1 MDKASALAKRLHFIT
16 PMNRISLGLLM
27 SRSSKLYR
35 AIRWRAADVLL
46 LILLIAVFFALS
58 NVQPFQR
65 QFNLSDSTISH
76 PFAEHERVTNG
87 NLFLY
92 STGIPLILIIVIGLI
107 VNVPGYK
114 VYDTYAAALGLLIAV
129 AVTSTTTD
137 ILKNFIGRCRPDFL
151 ARCIPR
157 AGTPLNTW
165 VLAQDVCTTTNI
177 DRLMDGF
184 RTTPSGHSSL
194 SFAGLLYFSLWLAG
208 QLAVTHELVG
218 AWRSVVA
225 SIPCFGAAY
234 IAFSRTQDYRHHF
247 VDVFIGSFIGC
258 AIGAWAYFRGFPS
271 LKHEYAHHSR
281 VSLRLINEKS
291 LQDDVPYD
299 SIDETV

>member
-1 MDKASALAKRLHFIT
+1 MDQLTALAKHFHFIT

-35 AIRWRAADVLL
+35 ILRWRAADLLLLVLL
-46 LILLIAVFFALS
+46 IGVFFALGK
-58 NVQPFQR
+58 VEPFQR
-65 QFNLSDSTISH
+65 QFNISDLSISH
-76 PFAEHERVTNG
+76 PFAEHERVTNKQ
-87 NLFLY
+87 LFLY
-92 STGIPLILIIVIGLI
+92 STGIPLILIIALGL
-107 VNVPGYK
+107 VMNVPGYK
-114 VYDTYAAALGLLIAV
+114 VYDTYVAALGLLIAV
-129 AVTSTTTD
+129 AVTSTSTD
-137 ILKNFIGRCRPDFL
+137 VLKNFIGRCRPDFL

-165 VLAQDVCTTTNI
+165 VLAKDVCTTTNT

-218 AWRSVVA
+218 AWRAVVA

-258 AIGAWAYFRGFPS
+258 VIGSWAYFRVFPS
-271 LKHEYAHHSR
+271 LFNAHAYHSR
-281 VSLRLINEKS
+281 VSLGLVNEK
-291 LQDDVPYD
+291 LLADDIPYD